1 MNRITSK
8 RIRWITLA
16 LLLGVL
22 LGTADRFSLRA
33 QVPAEAAGE
42 VAATQPEA
50 VETAPSGFL
59 EIVFAGG
66 ISSLLILIV
75 LLGLS
80 LTAAYLVF
88 EQLMTLRRSEIMPD
102 GLDDDVR
109 DLIKAG
115 QFRQAH
121 ELCGENRSFLSLII
135 RQGLVEVDGDWNDV
149 EKAMEDATAEQSAQL
164 FRRIEYLSVIGN
176 IAPMLGLL
184 GTVVGM
190 IMAFQQVATTQGSA
204 GAGELAEGI
213 YQALVTTVGGLIVAI
228 PSLGFF
234 AVFRNRIDQLV
245 AEAAYRAQRALTP
258 IKRRSR
264 VAGSASSRAPK
275 PPTPPPSQPASD

>member
-1 MNRITSK
+1 MNRTTSNW
-8 RIRWITLA
+8 IRWMTIV

-22 LGTADRFSLRA
+22 VGIGEQFSLRA
-33 QVPAEAAGE
+33 QPPAEAAQD
-42 VAATQPEA
+42 VAGTDLAAGDTG
-50 VETAPSGFL
+50 PSGFL

-66 ISSLLILIV
+66 ISSFLILTV

-80 LTAAYLVF
+80 LIAAYLVF

-121 ELCGENRSFLSLII
+121 DLCAENRSFLSLII

-184 GTVVGM
+184 GTVIGM
-190 IMAFQQVATTQGSA
+190 IMAFQQVATTEGSA
-204 GAGELAEGI
+204 GAGDLAEGI

-228 PSLGFF
+228 PSLGAF

-245 AEAAYRAQRALTP
+245 AEAAYRAQRAMTP

-264 VAGSASSRAPK
+264 VSGSASARTSR
-275 PPTPPPSQPASD
+275 PPTSPPSQPASE